1 MGASRSCWHGDKRHG
16 RQRPEC
22 RAGVPGRRRPRCPF
36 LSQAVRRLVRW
47 TWPEE
52 AAMDQA
58 TTTEAEIV
66 ETLRAEEPEHPAV
79 ARLARRLGE
88 EGSAAEA
95 ITSYDRMHHRHSRS

>member
-1 MGASRSCWHGDKRHG
+1 
-16 RQRPEC
+16 
-22 RAGVPGRRRPRCPF
+22 
-36 LSQAVRRLVRW
+36 
-47 TWPEE
+47 
-52 AAMDQA
+52 MDQA